1 MVMNM
6 YSDVDDKW
14 MFNET
19 GDLRLNYNY
28 RQSIKHRLLCPLHYL
43 NIYYENYGSN
53 LYQQLGERYN
63 EDIVF
68 EEVSNTLRQDVNIY
82 NFEINE
88 IDFTDGELILNL
100 TINGDNVWFSYH
112 IYDELNEFI
121 TVDSEI
127 FFEES
132 WKLKIILNINYS
144 EYVFIKDLSN
154 IFSDIETISYINCY
168 RENEMINVELI
179 VNGFKNVI
187 KMDLNGEIKKENTVI
202 TYDNYRNGYYILTE
216 NGDSIPNA
224 LVLYRDYL
232 GAWEYSENSD
242 ENGFLTGDVLRN
254 AGVFEMEYDVIFNG
268 NDMYNSCIYEKRDGG
283 VD

>member
-1 MVMNM
+1 MNM